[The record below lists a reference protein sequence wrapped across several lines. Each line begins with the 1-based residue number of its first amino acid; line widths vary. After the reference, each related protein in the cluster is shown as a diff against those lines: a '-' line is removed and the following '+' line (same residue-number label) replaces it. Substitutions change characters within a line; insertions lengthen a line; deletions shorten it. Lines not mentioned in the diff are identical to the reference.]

1 MKALYDIVKRFEGC
15 HERMPDGRLK
25 AYKCPAGIWTCGW
38 GSTGHDVNQNTVW
51 TQAEADKRLEDDLTR
66 FVAGVLK
73 TSPKLAD
80 QPNKLAA
87 VASFAYNVGI
97 GAYQGSTMR
106 KHIDAGA
113 WDLAAGEFQRWNKAG
128 GKVLPGLTK
137 RRAAE
142 RQLFVS

>member
-1 MKALYDIVKRFEGC
+1 MNALYDLVKRFEGC

-25 AYKCPAGIWTCGW
+25 AYRCPAGIWTIGW
-38 GSTGHDVNQNTVW
+38 GSTGHDINENTVW
-51 TQAEADKRLEDDLTR
+51 TQVQADKRLEDDLTR
-66 FVAGVLK
+66 FVAGILK
-73 TSPKLAD
+73 TSPALKD
-80 QPNKLAA
+80 HPNKLAA

-106 KHIDAGA
+106 KHIDAGS

-128 GKVLPGLTK
+128 GKVLSGLSL